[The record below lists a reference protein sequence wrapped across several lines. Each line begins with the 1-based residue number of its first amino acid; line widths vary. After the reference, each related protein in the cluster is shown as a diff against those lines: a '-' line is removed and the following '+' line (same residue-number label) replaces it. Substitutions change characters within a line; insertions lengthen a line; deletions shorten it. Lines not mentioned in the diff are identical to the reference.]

1 MSNQYL
7 AARKPHLLA
16 THVPIYSASRERAKG
31 RAEHQTCARCCLFR
45 PENRKGRAQ
54 RHVSLEQLCGDRAV
68 HLPPRPESLFV
79 LFPTRALASRTS
91 AQHGAVYGL
100 GWLPGADRTWGSH
113 IATTGAAAL
122 STGTP
127 HARQNAPRAGNE
139 LLFSF
144 HFLDIPGEAT
154 LVVRLVAVIEED
166 DRSWTGNGRLL
177 SSLCGSQSFALAIA
191 KLDSDYSWAVT
202 LIRLDNISPFMATG
216 KDALWQQGRDETV
229 EVNQRALIDKVLA
242 RYSGEFTVF
251 RELLQ
256 NADDAH
262 ATAAEIRFDTKQHL
276 VQQEQGAQAGIVPTD
291 ETSTGHLRKPKLPD
305 LKKVNH
311 QVDQWTFRN
320 NGTPFRNEDWNR
332 LKKIGKYLQV
342 DFEND
347 WTYILLVAEGNPDE
361 QKIGAFGVGFYS
373 LFSVTEEP
381 FVKSGTEWMG
391 FYWRNGGDQLFA
403 RRGDLPAESTNSEWT
418 SFEMPLRESAPLPGL
433 PVDIARFLATSLT
446 FMTHLRSVSMFFDGR
461 CLVQVEKEVGSPR
474 KLVIPRGLKLTSPG
488 GMMNATGMTS
498 TFLRWVYNTGTDKKP
513 IPSDKAAKPAPATS
527 FFSSLFSSFSS
538 APTLTPAPTPAPLP
552 EPEKDPLEA
561 LESTVQLSI
570 FAAEISVRLDNRMNT
585 ELERATK
592 KKPPSTSTYQLIYTG
607 KDEYDASKK
616 EDEKEFKDTGS
627 VFQGLRADLDGTGH
641 AHVFI
646 GHATAQ
652 TTGIGGH
659 VAARFIPTVER
670 ESIDLVDRNVSI
682 WNKELLYVGGLL
694 ARAVYEIELSNI
706 AELWTGAM
714 SSSTSD
720 KDDEG
725 DKTLRTWLQSRCL
738 HVLQFFTFHPT
749 TPSSVVAEHFRSAFF
764 TSGAMANHI
773 FPIISTLGVRSA
785 KDVRV
790 YNAAFTGFLK
800 NTPMLPPEIAREGR
814 LMLASLRERG
824 MCTDVTFQDVL
835 DELKARILDE
845 QEAVAL
851 LKWRMG
857 LDAELTRTHARELR
871 EVFLG
876 AAVFCI
882 KEEGKQDKVVP
893 LASIRTFINPRTS
906 VIPLDSPLPEHT
918 LPFVISKQLG
928 NADFKGLFGWT
939 ELGVPDWITYLVNP
953 TARKETGM
961 DITVD
966 AVFAERVLGV
976 IARAWPSINATQQ
989 QDICTKLSDV
999 PCVPTRAGLKI
1010 PSEAYFSNAHVFP
1023 DLPIVVM
1030 PKGTAVKG
1038 TLEKVLV
1045 SLGVRRHVDLQIVF
1059 SRMIHTGDWSTAD
1072 LIKYLVAVRDTLSS
1086 LETDRLKQ
1094 TSAFMRE
1101 GGDGDGKPTRYLA
1114 RDLYEPIDTLRDL
1127 GLPILFWSPTVKWK
1141 SGSEEAKFMFELGL
1155 KRFPP
1160 LETILTLAG
1169 ATEIDKRTAALKYF
1183 MDNHSTRY
1191 TSYQA
1196 HTFKHLSFVPAIKP
1210 DGTSFLSNPAAV
1222 YSNPE
1227 CAVMG
1232 FNVVDPT
1239 LDKEAVVKLQV
1250 ASNPPTRALLTTL
1263 LGTPLRDQALSRKY
1277 YEYLASRIADFTPAE
1292 LDRMADTA
1300 FIPAAKTTVA
1310 PNGNVTATQQMFKPT
1325 QVYFGSTGSRD
1336 SIHST
1341 LFTFVD
1347 FGPKAATFLRAVGVK
1362 DEPTTQEVCA
1372 IIMQN
1377 PKSFKDAVGGYDRYL
1392 TELKRIGAQ
1401 ISAFPS
1407 SMRKQMARSPM
1418 LVGTRRIAKAST
1430 RNPKERR
1437 GSDASDDEGEVE
1449 IHFELLRAEEILI
1462 IDDAHSNSLFG
1473 HEIWGAPQE
1482 DVIEQLYEG
1491 LGSKRLSALVYEEYR
1506 SVPSQNK
1513 TNKRAQD
1520 TRALVLERLPLFL
1533 HEHTHMKCLIKPE
1546 WLSQEG
1552 NFQVIMVNKLQLTRH
1567 LSHGRGFSATQ
1578 EASAAAKR
1586 EGARGVVT
1594 LWLAENSQTD
1604 LYEVANSLCNV
1615 LFPRHKINDSLLFM
1629 TILSTDL
1636 RALKRRGY
1644 NVDRILNQQKVE
1656 RARAEA
1662 ARLQLE
1668 RERKEAMEAEV
1679 RAASVAAAGAANPT
1693 SPPSIPEKGSLVHQP
1708 SPVPIAA
1715 GLPPKG
1721 NQRQSIMGTFN
1732 NFRNK
1737 ITGGA
1742 GGGDRNSMH
1751 ETKSLLGPPEGS
1763 GPSSA
1768 LTPRAPSPSGQVTS
1782 QDSIENN
1789 VRMAIAACRPESQS
1803 LLRNRQQ
1810 MTMVKESLDEGYCDI
1825 SGSADDFALAG
1836 EVAGYRVY
1844 IARDVSDPGLLA
1856 AQKFDSMTRFG
1867 NLVVTPLRSLYKL
1880 PPSSVHIFYD
1890 TKGGLIA
1897 FNRNG
1902 SLFLNLRY
1910 YEGWHDELVKGGSLH
1925 KALISWYFT
1934 LAHEIAHNLVQP
1946 HNAEHE
1952 YYFSSLAE
1960 LHMPEFSAMLSRS

>member
-1 MSNQYL
+1 
-7 AARKPHLLA
+7 
-16 THVPIYSASRERAKG
+16 
-31 RAEHQTCARCCLFR
+31 
-45 PENRKGRAQ
+45 
-54 RHVSLEQLCGDRAV
+54 
-68 HLPPRPESLFV
+68 
-79 LFPTRALASRTS
+79 
-91 AQHGAVYGL
+91 
-100 GWLPGADRTWGSH
+100 
-113 IATTGAAAL
+113 
-122 STGTP
+122 
-127 HARQNAPRAGNE
+127 
-139 LLFSF
+139 
-144 HFLDIPGEAT
+144 
-154 LVVRLVAVIEED
+154 
-166 DRSWTGNGRLL
+166 
-177 SSLCGSQSFALAIA
+177 
-191 KLDSDYSWAVT
+191 
-202 LIRLDNISPFMATG
+202 MATG
-216 KDALWQQGRDETV
+216 KSALWQQGRDETV

-276 VQQEQGAQAGIVPTD
+276 TEQEQGGQVEIAPTG
-291 ETSTGHLRKPKLPD
+291 ETSAGLGPPRKPKLPD
-305 LKKVNH
+305 LKKAN
-311 QVDQWTFRN
+311 VDQWTFRN

-332 LKKIGKYLQV
+332 LKKI
-342 DFEND
+342 
-347 WTYILLVAEGNPDE
+347 AEGNPDE

-403 RRGDLPAESTNSEWT
+403 RRGDLPADSKNSEWT
-418 SFEMPLRESAPLPGL
+418 SFEMPLREPAPLPGL

-446 FMTHLRSVSMFFDGR
+446 FMTHLRSVSLFFDGK
-461 CLVQVEKEVGSPR
+461 CLAKVEKEVGSPR
-474 KLVIPRGLKLTSPG
+474 RLAIPRGLKLTSPG

-498 TFLRWVYNTGTDKKP
+498 TSLYMKSTVLRWVYNTGTDKKP
-513 IPSDKAAKPAPATS
+513 IPSDNAAKPAPATS
-527 FFSSLFSSFSS
+527 FFSSLFSSFTSTPS
-538 APTLTPAPTPAPLP
+538 PAPTAAPLP

-561 LESTVQLSI
+561 IESTVQLSI
-570 FAAEISVRLDNRMNT
+570 FGAEISVRLDNRMNT

-616 EDEKEFKDTGS
+616 EDDKEFKDTGS

-682 WNKELLYVGGLL
+682 WNKELLYIGGLL

-706 AELWTGAM
+706 GELWTGAM
-714 SSSTSD
+714 GSTTAD

-749 TPSSVVAEHFRSAFF
+749 TPSSIVAEQFRSAFF
-764 TSGAMANHI
+764 TSGAMANHS

-800 NTPMLPPEIAREGR
+800 NTPMLPPEVAREGR
-814 LMLASLRERG
+814 LMLAALRERG

-857 LDAELTRTHARELR
+857 LDSELTKTHARELR

-876 AAVFCI
+876 AAIFCL

-906 VIPLDSPLPEHT
+906 VIPLDSPLPDHT
-918 LPFVISKQLG
+918 LPFAISKQLG
-928 NADFKGLFGWT
+928 NADFRGLFGWT
-939 ELGVPDWITYLVNP
+939 ELAVPDWITYLVNP
-953 TARKETGM
+953 TTRKETGV
-961 DITVD
+961 DITLD

-976 IARAWPSINATQQ
+976 IARAWPSMNAAQQ
-989 QDICTKLSDV
+989 QDVCTKLSDV
-999 PCVPTRAGLKI
+999 PCIPTRAGLKI
-1010 PSEAYFSNAHVFP
+1010 PAEAYFSNAHVFP
-1023 DLPIVVM
+1023 DLPIIVM

-1045 SLGVRRHVDLQIVF
+1045 SLGVRKHVDLQIVF

-1086 LETDRLKQ
+1086 LEIDRLKQ

-1101 GGDGDGKPTRYLA
+1101 GEDGNGKPTRYLA
-1114 RDLYEPIDTLRDL
+1114 RDLYEPVETL
-1127 GLPILFWSPTVKWK
+1127 P
-1141 SGSEEAKFMFELGL
+1141 KFMFEVGL

-1169 ATEIDKRTAALKYF
+1169 AADIDKRAAALKYF

-1196 HTFKHLSFVPAIKP
+1196 HTFKHLAFVPAIKP
-1210 DGTSFLSNPAAV
+1210 DGTSFLSNPVDV
-1222 YSNPE
+1222 YSNAE
-1227 CAVMG
+1227 CTVMG
-1232 FNVVDPT
+1232 FKAVDPN

-1250 ASNPPTRALLTTL
+1250 ASNPPTRALLTAL
-1263 LGTPLRDQALSRKY
+1263 LGSPPRDQALSRKY

-1347 FGPKAATFLRAVGVK
+1347 FGPKAAAFLRAVGVK
-1362 DEPTTQEVCA
+1362 DEPTTQEICA

-1377 PKSFKDAVGGYDRYL
+1377 PKAFKDAVGGYERYL
-1392 TELKRIGAQ
+1392 TELKRIGSQ
-1401 ISAFPS
+1401 VSSFPS

-1418 LVGTRRIAKAST
+1418 LVGTRRVAKASA

-1449 IHFELLRAEEILI
+1449 IHFELLRAEDILI
-1462 IDDAHSNSLFG
+1462 IDDAHANSLFG

-1482 DVIEQLYEG
+1482 DLIEQLYEG
-1491 LGSKRLSALVYEEYR
+1491 LGSKRLTSLVYEEYR

-1513 TNKRAQD
+1513 VNKRAED

-1546 WLSQEG
+1546 WLAQDN
-1552 NFQVIMVNKLQLTRH
+1552 NFQVVMVNKLQLTRH

-1668 RERKEAMEAEV
+1668 RERKEAREAEAH
-1679 RAASVAAAGAANPT
+1679 AAKAAATGVTNPSGAPST
-1693 SPPSIPEKGSLVHQP
+1693 SEKGALVHQP
-1708 SPVPIAA
+1708 TPVPIAA

-1742 GGGDRNSMH
+1742 GAGDRSSMH

-1763 GPSSA
+1763 GPSST
-1768 LTPRAPSPSGQVTS
+1768 LVPRAPSPSGQVTS

-1789 VRMAIAACRPESQS
+1789 VRMAVAACRPESQS

-1867 NLVVTPLRSLYKL
+1867 NLIVTPLRTLYKL

-1910 YEGWHDELVKGGSLH
+1910 YEGWHDELVKGGSVH

-1960 LHMPEFSAMLSRS
+1960 LHMPEFSAMISRT

>member
-1 MSNQYL
+1 
-7 AARKPHLLA
+7 
-16 THVPIYSASRERAKG
+16 
-31 RAEHQTCARCCLFR
+31 
-45 PENRKGRAQ
+45 
-54 RHVSLEQLCGDRAV
+54 
-68 HLPPRPESLFV
+68 
-79 LFPTRALASRTS
+79 
-91 AQHGAVYGL
+91 
-100 GWLPGADRTWGSH
+100 
-113 IATTGAAAL
+113 
-122 STGTP
+122 
-127 HARQNAPRAGNE
+127 
-139 LLFSF
+139 
-144 HFLDIPGEAT
+144 
-154 LVVRLVAVIEED
+154 
-166 DRSWTGNGRLL
+166 
-177 SSLCGSQSFALAIA
+177 
-191 KLDSDYSWAVT
+191 
-202 LIRLDNISPFMATG
+202 MATG

-256 NADDAH
+256 NADDAR

-276 VQQEQGAQAGIVPTD
+276 AQQEQEGQVEPAVTEGV
-291 ETSTGHLRKPKLPD
+291 STGPGPTKKPKLPD
-305 LKKVNH
+305 LKKDN
-311 QVDQWTFRN
+311 VDQWTFRN
-320 NGTPFRNEDWNR
+320 NGMPFRNEDWNR
-332 LKKIGKYLQV
+332 LKKI
-342 DFEND
+342 
-347 WTYILLVAEGNPDE
+347 AEGNPDE

-403 RRGDLPAESTNSEWT
+403 RRGNLPADSNNAEWT
-418 SFEMPLRESAPLPGL
+418 SFEMPLREPAPLPGL

-461 CLVQVEKEVGSPR
+461 CLAKIEKEVGSPR
-474 KLVIPRGLKLTSPG
+474 RLVIPRGLKLTSPG

-498 TFLRWVYNTGTDKKP
+498 TSLYMKATVLRWVYDTGTDKKP

-527 FFSSLFSSFSS
+527 FFSSLFSSFTSTPS
-538 APTLTPAPTPAPLP
+538 PAPTPAPLP

-561 LESTVQLSI
+561 IESNVQLSI
-570 FAAEISVRLDNRMNT
+570 FAAEVSVRLDARMNT

-682 WNKELLYVGGLL
+682 WNKELLYIGGLL
-694 ARAVYEIELSNI
+694 ARAVYELELTNI
-706 AELWTGAM
+706 GELWAGAM
-714 SSSTSD
+714 GSSATSSTD
-720 KDDEG
+720 KEDEG

-749 TPSSVVAEHFRSAFF
+749 TPSSIVAEQFCAAFF
-764 TSGAMANHI
+764 TSGAMPNHS
-773 FPIISTLGVRSA
+773 FPIISTLGVRPA
-785 KDVRV
+785 RDVRV

-800 NTPMLPPEIAREGR
+800 NTPMLPPELAREAR
-814 LMLASLRERG
+814 LMLAALRERG
-824 MCTDVTFQDVL
+824 MCLDVTFQDVL
-835 DELKARILDE
+835 DELKARVLDE

-857 LDAELTRTHARELR
+857 LDAELTRAHARELR

-876 AAVFCI
+876 AAVFCL

-906 VIPLDSPLPEHT
+906 AIPLDSPLPDHT
-918 LPFVISKQLG
+918 LPFAVSKQLG
-928 NADFKGLFGWT
+928 NADFRGLFGWT
-939 ELGVPDWITYLVNP
+939 ELGVPDWIAYLVNP
-953 TARKETGM
+953 TARKETGV
-961 DITVD
+961 DITLD

-976 IARAWPSINATQQ
+976 IARAWPSLSAAQQ
-989 QDICTKLSDV
+989 QDVCTKLSDV
-999 PCVPTRAGLKI
+999 PCIPTRAGIKI
-1010 PSEAYFSNAHVFP
+1010 PTEAYFSNAHVFP
-1023 DLPIVVM
+1023 DLPIIVM
-1030 PKGTAVKG
+1030 PKGTVVKG
-1038 TLEKVLV
+1038 TMEKVLI
-1045 SLGVRRHVDLQIVF
+1045 SLGVRRHVELQIVF
-1059 SRMIHTGDWSTAD
+1059 TRMIHTGDWTTAD
-1072 LIKYLVAVRDTLSS
+1072 LIKYLVAVRDTLSP
-1086 LETDRLKQ
+1086 LEIDRLKQ
-1094 TSAFMRE
+1094 TAAFMRE
-1101 GGDGDGKPTRYLA
+1101 GEEGEGKPKRYLA
-1114 RDLYEPIDTLRDL
+1114 RDLYEPVDTLRNL
-1127 GLPILFWSPTVKWK
+1127 GLPILFWSTSVKWK
-1141 SGSEEAKFMFELGL
+1141 SGSEEGKFMFELGL

-1169 ATEIDKRTAALKYF
+1169 APDIDKRATALKYF
-1183 MDNHSTRY
+1183 IENHSARY

-1196 HTFKHLSFVPAIKP
+1196 DAFKHLAFVPAIKP
-1210 DGTSFLSNPAAV
+1210 DGTSFLTNPTAV
-1222 YSNPE
+1222 YSNAE

-1232 FNVVDPT
+1232 FNVVDPN
-1239 LDKEAVVKLQV
+1239 LDKEAIVKLQI
-1250 ASNPPTRALLTTL
+1250 ASNPSSRALLTTL
-1263 LGTPLRDQALSRKY
+1263 LGTPPRDQALSRKY
-1277 YEYLASRIADFTPAE
+1277 YEYLASRIADFTSAE

-1310 PNGNVTATQQMFKPT
+1310 PNGNVTATQQMFKPS
-1325 QVYFGSTGSRD
+1325 QVYFGGAGGRD

-1372 IIMQN
+1372 MIMQN
-1377 PKSFKDAVGGYDRYL
+1377 PRSFKDAVGGYERYL

-1401 ISAFPS
+1401 VASFPS
-1407 SMRKQMARSPM
+1407 AMRKQMARSAM
-1418 LVGTRRIAKAST
+1418 LVGTRRVTKASE

-1449 IHFELLRAEEILI
+1449 IHFELLRAEDILI

-1482 DVIEQLYEG
+1482 DVIEQFYEK
-1491 LGSKRLSALVYEEYR
+1491 LGSKRLSSLVYEEYR
-1506 SVPSQNK
+1506 NIPSQNK
-1513 TNKRAQD
+1513 TTKRAQD
-1520 TRALVLERLPLFL
+1520 TKALVLERLPLFL
-1533 HEHTHMKCLIKPE
+1533 HEHTHMRSLIKPE
-1546 WLSQEG
+1546 WLAHDD
-1552 NFQVIMVNKLQLTRH
+1552 NFQVVMVNKLQLTRH

-1586 EGARGVVT
+1586 EGARGVVI
-1594 LWLAENSQTD
+1594 LWLAENTQTD

-1615 LFPRHKINDSLLFM
+1615 LFARHKINDSLLFM

-1644 NVDRILNQQKVE
+1644 NVDRILNQQKAE

-1662 ARLQLE
+1662 ARLQME
-1668 RERKEAMEAEV
+1668 RERKEAREAEA
-1679 RAASVAAAGAANPT
+1679 REAATAAT
-1693 SPPSIPEKGSLVHQP
+1693 SPVTPKSVDPLPEKEALVHQP
-1708 SPVPIAA
+1708 NPVPLQA
-1715 GLPPKG
+1715 GPATKG

-1732 NFRNK
+1732 NFRHK
-1737 ITGGA
+1737 LVGGGGA
-1742 GGGDRNSMH
+1742 SDRNSMH

-1768 LTPRAPSPSGQVTS
+1768 LVPRAPTPSGQVTS

-1810 MTMVKESLDEGYCDI
+1810 MTVVKESLDEGYCDI
-1825 SGSADDFALAG
+1825 SGSTDDFTLTA
-1836 EVAGYRVY
+1836 EVAGYRIY
-1844 IARDVSDPGLLA
+1844 MARDISDPGLLA
-1856 AQKFDSMTRFG
+1856 AQKFDALTRFG
-1867 NLVVTPLRSLYKL
+1867 NLIITPLRTLYKL
-1880 PPSSVHIFYD
+1880 PPSSVHIFSD

-1910 YEGWHDELVKGGSLH
+1910 YEGWHDELVQGGNVH

-1960 LHMPEFSAMLSRS
+1960 LHMTEFSALLSRS

>member
-1 MSNQYL
+1 MSDRYI

-127 HARQNAPRAGNE
+127 HARQNAPRTGNE

-144 HFLDIPGEAT
+144 YFLDIPGEAT

-191 KLDSDYSWAVT
+191 KLDSDYSWAVVLYPQFFHFLCPSWNIVPFVDLNRMPTRANFVTVVNLASQIAVTT
-202 LIRLDNISPFMATG
+202 LTRLDNTSPFMATG

-276 VQQEQGAQAGIVPTD
+276 AQQEQGAQAGIVPTD

-305 LKKVNH
+305 LKKVN
-311 QVDQWTFRN
+311 VDQWTFRN

-332 LKKIGKYLQV
+332 LKKI
-342 DFEND
+342 
-347 WTYILLVAEGNPDE
+347 AEGNPTN
-361 QKIGAFGVGFYS
+361 KRLVHSVSVRFYS

-461 CLVQVEKEVGSPR
+461 CLVKVEKEVGSPEA
-474 KLVIPRGLKLTSPG
+474 GMSSTSLY
-488 GMMNATGMTS
+488 MKATV
-498 TFLRWVYNTGTDKKP
+498 LRWVYNTGTDKKP

-773 FPIISTLGVRSA
+773 FPIISTLG
-785 KDVRV
+785 
-790 YNAAFTGFLK
+790 

-953 TARKETGM
+953 TARKETGV

-1030 PKGTAVKG
+1030 PKGR
-1038 TLEKVLV
+1038 L
-1045 SLGVRRHVDLQIVF
+1045 SRIVF

-1101 GGDGDGKPTRYLA
+1101 GEMEMANPHV
-1114 RDLYEPIDTLRDL
+1114 TLLR
-1127 GLPILFWSPTVKWK
+1127 IS
-1141 SGSEEAKFMFELGL
+1141 KFMFELGL

-1196 HTFKHLSFVPAIKP
+1196 HIFKHLSFVPAIKP

-1250 ASNPPTRALLTTL
+1250 ASNPPTELCSRPYLGPLPATKLCHVNTTN
-1263 LGTPLRDQALSRKY
+1263 
-1277 YEYLASRIADFTPAE
+1277 FTPAE

-1377 PKSFKDAVGGYDRYL
+1377 PKSFKDAVGAMS
-1392 TELKRIGAQ
+1392 AQ

-1437 GSDASDDEGEVE
+1437 GSDASDDEG
-1449 IHFELLRAEEILI
+1449 EILI

-1668 RERKEAMEAEV
+1668 RERKEAREAEV

-1708 SPVPIAA
+1708 TPVPIAA

>member
-1 MSNQYL
+1 
-7 AARKPHLLA
+7 
-16 THVPIYSASRERAKG
+16 
-31 RAEHQTCARCCLFR
+31 
-45 PENRKGRAQ
+45 
-54 RHVSLEQLCGDRAV
+54 
-68 HLPPRPESLFV
+68 
-79 LFPTRALASRTS
+79 
-91 AQHGAVYGL
+91 
-100 GWLPGADRTWGSH
+100 
-113 IATTGAAAL
+113 
-122 STGTP
+122 
-127 HARQNAPRAGNE
+127 
-139 LLFSF
+139 
-144 HFLDIPGEAT
+144 
-154 LVVRLVAVIEED
+154 
-166 DRSWTGNGRLL
+166 
-177 SSLCGSQSFALAIA
+177 
-191 KLDSDYSWAVT
+191 
-202 LIRLDNISPFMATG
+202 MATG
-216 KDALWQQGRDETV
+216 KDALWQQGRDESV

-256 NADDAH
+256 NADDAR

-276 VQQEQGAQAGIVPTD
+276 AQQEQAGQVG
-291 ETSTGHLRKPKLPD
+291 STAADDGSGLLKKPKLPD
-305 LKKVNH
+305 LKKDN
-311 QVDQWTFRN
+311 VDQWTFRN
-320 NGTPFRNEDWNR
+320 NGMPFRNEDWNR
-332 LKKIGKYLQV
+332 LKKI
-342 DFEND
+342 
-347 WTYILLVAEGNPDE
+347 AEGNPDE

-403 RRGDLPAESTNSEWT
+403 RRGDLPADSKNAEWT
-418 SFEMPLRESAPLPGL
+418 SFEMPLREPAPLPGL

-446 FMTHLRSVSMFFDGR
+446 FMTHLRSVSLFFDGR
-461 CLVQVEKEVGSPR
+461 CLAKVEKEVGLPK
-474 KLVIPRGLKLTSPG
+474 KLVMPRGLKLTSPN

-498 TFLRWVYNTGTDKKP
+498 TSMYMKATVLRWVYNTGTDKKP
-513 IPSDKAAKPAPATS
+513 IPSDKAAKAAPTTS
-527 FFSSLFSSFSS
+527 FFSSLFSSFASTPS
-538 APTLTPAPTPAPLP
+538 PAPTPASLP
-552 EPEKDPLEA
+552 EPEKDPLEEI
-561 LESTVQLSI
+561 ESTVQLSI
-570 FAAEISVRLDNRMNT
+570 YAAEVSVRLDSRMNT

-607 KDEYDASKK
+607 KDEYDASKR

-694 ARAVYEIELSNI
+694 ARAVYELELTSI
-706 AELWTGAM
+706 GELWTGAM
-714 SSSTSD
+714 GSNTTSPTD

-725 DKTLRTWLQSRCL
+725 DKTLRTWLQGRCL

-749 TPSSVVAEHFRSAFF
+749 TPSSVVAEHFRTAFF
-764 TSGAMANHI
+764 TSGATPNHS

-800 NTPMLPPEIAREGR
+800 NTPMLPPDIAREGR
-814 LMLASLRERG
+814 LMLAALRERG
-824 MCTDVTFQDVL
+824 MCSDVTFQDVL
-835 DELKARILDE
+835 DELKARVLDE
-845 QEAVAL
+845 QETVAL

-857 LDAELTRTHARELR
+857 LDAELTKAHARELR

-876 AAVFCI
+876 AAVFCL
-882 KEEGKQDKVVP
+882 KEDGKQDKVVP

-906 VIPLDSPLPEHT
+906 LIPLDGPLPEHT
-918 LPFVISKQLG
+918 LPFAISKQLG

-939 ELGVPDWITYLVNP
+939 ELSVPDWVTCLVNP
-953 TARKETGM
+953 TVRKETGV
-961 DITVD
+961 DITLD
-966 AVFAERVLGV
+966 AVFAERVLNV
-976 IARAWPSINATQQ
+976 IARAWPSLNAAQQ
-989 QDICTKLSDV
+989 QDICHKLSDV
-999 PCVPTRAGLKI
+999 PCVPTRAGIKV
-1010 PSEAYFSNAHVFP
+1010 PAGAYFSNAHVFP
-1023 DLPIVVM
+1023 DLPIIVM
-1030 PKGTAVKG
+1030 PKGTLVKG
-1038 TLEKVLV
+1038 ALEKVLI
-1045 SLGVRRHVDLQIVF
+1045 SLGVRRHVELQIVF

-1072 LIKYLVAVRDTLSS
+1072 LIKYLVAVRDTLSP
-1086 LETDRLKQ
+1086 LEIDRLKQ
-1094 TSAFMRE
+1094 TPAFMCE
-1101 GGDGDGKPTRYLA
+1101 GQEEGEGKPKRYLA
-1114 RDLYEPIDTLRDL
+1114 RDLYEPIDGLRNL

-1141 SGSEEAKFMFELGL
+1141 FGSEEGKSRKFMVELGL
-1155 KRFPP
+1155 KRYPP
-1160 LETILTLAG
+1160 LETVLTLAG
-1169 ATEIDKRTAALKYF
+1169 AADIDKRAVALKYF
-1183 MDNHSTRY
+1183 MENHSARY
-1191 TSYQA
+1191 TTYQA
-1196 HTFKHLSFVPAIKP
+1196 ETFKHLAFVPAIKP
-1210 DGTSFLSNPAAV
+1210 DGTSFLASPTAV
-1222 YSNPE
+1222 YSNAE

-1232 FNVVDPT
+1232 FNVVDPS
-1239 LDKEAVVKLQV
+1239 LDKEAIVKLQV

-1263 LGTPLRDQALSRKY
+1263 LGSPPRDQVLSRKY

-1300 FIPAAKTTVA
+1300 FIPAAKTTVT
-1310 PNGNVTATQQMFKPT
+1310 PSGNVTATQQMFKPT
-1325 QVYFGSTGSRD
+1325 QVYFGSAGSRD

-1347 FGPKAATFLRAVGVK
+1347 FGPKAATFLKAVGVK
-1362 DEPTTQEVCA
+1362 DEPTTQEICA

-1377 PKSFKDAVGGYDRYL
+1377 PRSFKDTVGGYDRYL
-1392 TELKRIGAQ
+1392 TELKRIGSQAGT
-1401 ISAFPS
+1401 FPLI
-1407 SMRKQMARSPM
+1407 MRRQMARSPM
-1418 LVGTRRIAKAST
+1418 LVGTRRVEKAST
-1430 RNPKERR
+1430 RDPKERR

-1462 IDDAHSNSLFG
+1462 IDDAHANSLFG

-1482 DVIEQLYEG
+1482 DLIEQFYEG
-1491 LGSKRLSALVYEEYR
+1491 LGSKRLSALVHQEYR
-1506 SVPSQNK
+1506 NIPSQNGS
-1513 TNKRAQD
+1513 TKRAHD

-1533 HEHTHMKCLIKPE
+1533 HEHTHVKSRIKPE
-1546 WLSQEG
+1546 WLAQG
-1552 NFQVIMVNKLQLTRH
+1552 DNFQVVMVNKLQLTRH

-1586 EGARGVVT
+1586 EGAWGSVI

-1615 LFPRHKINDSLLFM
+1615 LFDRHRINDSLLFM

-1662 ARLQLE
+1662 ARLQQE
-1668 RERKEAMEAEV
+1668 RERKEAREAEA
-1679 RAASVAAAGAANPT
+1679 RAAVAAAKAATAPKPID
-1693 SPPSIPEKGSLVHQP
+1693 PPSVPEKGPMIHQP
-1708 SPVPIAA
+1708 TPVPVAT

-1721 NQRQSIMGTFN
+1721 NQRQSIMGTLN
-1732 NFRNK
+1732 NFRHRL
-1737 ITGGA
+1737 GGGNGA
-1742 GGGDRNSMH
+1742 GDRNSMH
-1751 ETKSLLGPPEGS
+1751 ETKSLLGPPDGS
-1763 GPSSA
+1763 GSSSA
-1768 LTPRAPSPSGQVTS
+1768 LVPRVPSPSGQVTS
-1782 QDSIENN
+1782 QDTIENN
-1789 VRMAIAACRPESQS
+1789 VRMAIAACRPESQA

-1810 MTMVKESLDEGYCDI
+1810 MNVVKESLDEGYCDI
-1825 SGSADDFALAG
+1825 SGSTDDFTFTG

-1844 IARDVSDPGLLA
+1844 MARDISDPGLLA
-1856 AQKFDSMTRFG
+1856 AQKFDAMTRFG
-1867 NLVVTPLRSLYKL
+1867 NLVVTPLRTLYKL
-1880 PPSSVHIFYD
+1880 PPSSVHLFYD

-1910 YEGWHDELVKGGSLH
+1910 YEGWHDDLVKGGHIH

-1960 LHMPEFSAMLSRS
+1960 LHIPEFSALLARS

>member
-1 MSNQYL
+1 
-7 AARKPHLLA
+7 
-16 THVPIYSASRERAKG
+16 
-31 RAEHQTCARCCLFR
+31 
-45 PENRKGRAQ
+45 
-54 RHVSLEQLCGDRAV
+54 
-68 HLPPRPESLFV
+68 
-79 LFPTRALASRTS
+79 
-91 AQHGAVYGL
+91 
-100 GWLPGADRTWGSH
+100 
-113 IATTGAAAL
+113 
-122 STGTP
+122 
-127 HARQNAPRAGNE
+127 
-139 LLFSF
+139 
-144 HFLDIPGEAT
+144 
-154 LVVRLVAVIEED
+154 
-166 DRSWTGNGRLL
+166 
-177 SSLCGSQSFALAIA
+177 
-191 KLDSDYSWAVT
+191 
-202 LIRLDNISPFMATG
+202 MATG

-256 NADDAH
+256 NADDAR
-262 ATAAEIRFDTKQHL
+262 ATAAEIRFDTKQYL
-276 VQQEQGAQAGIVPTD
+276 GQQELGGQAGQVATD
-291 ETSTGHLRKPKLPD
+291 DVSAGPGPPIKPKLPD
-305 LKKVNH
+305 LKKAN
-311 QVDQWTFRN
+311 VDQWTFRN
-320 NGTPFRNEDWNR
+320 NGMPFRNEDWNR
-332 LKKIGKYLQV
+332 LKKI
-342 DFEND
+342 
-347 WTYILLVAEGNPDE
+347 AEGNPDE

-403 RRGDLPAESTNSEWT
+403 RRGELPADSNNSDWT
-418 SFEMPLRESAPLPGL
+418 SFEMPLREPAPLPGL

-446 FMTHLRSVSMFFDGR
+446 FMTHLRSVSLFFDGR
-461 CLVQVEKEVGSPR
+461 CLAKVEKEVGSPR
-474 KLVIPRGLKLTSPG
+474 KLAIPRGLKLTSPG
-488 GMMNATGMTS
+488 GTMNATGMSSTS
-498 TFLRWVYNTGTDKKP
+498 LYMKATVLRWVYNTGTDKKP

-527 FFSSLFSSFSS
+527 FFSSLFSSFTS
-538 APTLTPAPTPAPLP
+538 APSPAPTPARLP
-552 EPEKDPLEA
+552 DPEKDPLEA

-570 FAAEISVRLDNRMNT
+570 YAAEVSVRLDNRMNT

-670 ESIDLVDRNVSI
+670 ESIDLVDRNVSV
-682 WNKELLYVGGLL
+682 WNKELLYIGGLL
-694 ARAVYEIELSNI
+694 ARAVYELELTSI
-706 AELWTGAM
+706 GELWAGAM
-714 SSSTSD
+714 GTSTSFPTE

-725 DKTLRTWLQSRCL
+725 EKTLRTWLQSRCL

-749 TPSSVVAEHFRSAFF
+749 TPSSVVAEQFRAAFF
-764 TSGAMANHI
+764 MSGATPNHF
-773 FPIISTLGVRSA
+773 FPIVSTLGVRPA
-785 KDVRV
+785 RDVRV

-800 NTPMLPPEIAREGR
+800 NTPMLPPDVAREAR
-814 LMLASLRERG
+814 LMLAALRERG
-824 MCTDVTFQDVL
+824 MCSDVTFQDVL

-857 LDAELTRTHARELR
+857 LDAELTRAHARELR

-882 KEEGKQDKVVP
+882 KETGKPDKVVP
-893 LASIRTFINPRTS
+893 LASIRTFITPRIS
-906 VIPLDSPLPEHT
+906 AIPLDSPLPEHT
-918 LPFVISKQLG
+918 LPFAISKQLG
-928 NADFKGLFGWT
+928 NADLKGLFGWT
-939 ELGVPDWITYLVNP
+939 ELKTGVDMTL
-953 TARKETGM
+953 
-961 DITVD
+961 D

-976 IARAWPSINATQQ
+976 IARAWPSLNTAQQ
-989 QDICTKLSDV
+989 QDVCNKLSDV
-999 PCVPTRAGLKI
+999 PCIPTRAGIKI
-1010 PSEAYFSNAHVFP
+1010 PREAYFSNAHVFP
-1023 DLPIVVM
+1023 DLPIIVM
-1030 PKGTAVKG
+1030 PKATPVKG
-1038 TLEKVLV
+1038 AMEKVLI
-1045 SLGVRRHVDLQIVF
+1045 SLGVRRHVELQIVF
-1059 SRMIHTGDWSTAD
+1059 SRMIHTGDWTTAD

-1086 LETDRLKQ
+1086 LELDKLKQ
-1094 TSAFMRE
+1094 TAAFMRE
-1101 GGDGDGKPTRYLA
+1101 GEQGEGKPKRYLA
-1114 RDLYEPIDTLRDL
+1114 RDLYEPNDTLRNL
-1127 GLPILFWSPTVKWK
+1127 GLPILFWSPDVKWR
-1141 SGSEEAKFMFELGL
+1141 SGSEEVKFMFELGL
-1155 KRFPP
+1155 KRYPP
-1160 LETILTLAG
+1160 LETILSLAG
-1169 ATEIDKRTAALKYF
+1169 AADKDKRAAALKYF

-1196 HTFKHLSFVPAIKP
+1196 EAFKNLAFVPAVKP
-1210 DGTSFLSNPAAV
+1210 DGTSFLASPMTV
-1222 YSNPE
+1222 YSNAE

-1232 FNVVDPT
+1232 FNVVDPN
-1239 LDKEAVVKLQV
+1239 LDKEAIVKLQV
-1250 ASNPPTRALLTTL
+1250 ATNPPIRALLTTL
-1263 LGTPLRDQALSRKY
+1263 LGAPPRDQALSRKY
-1277 YEYLASRIADFTPAE
+1277 YEYLASRIADFTPSE
-1292 LDRMADTA
+1292 LDRMADTT

-1310 PNGNVTATQQMFKPT
+1310 SNGNVTATQQIFKPT
-1325 QVYFGSTGSRD
+1325 QVYFGSAASRD

-1362 DEPTTQEVCA
+1362 DEPTVQEICA
-1372 IIMQN
+1372 MIMQN
-1377 PKSFKDAVGGYDRYL
+1377 PRSFKDTVGGYDRYL
-1392 TELKRIGAQ
+1392 TELKRIGPQVA
-1401 ISAFPS
+1401 AFPS
-1407 SMRKQMARSPM
+1407 TMRKQMARSPM
-1418 LVGTRRIAKAST
+1418 LVGTRRVIKTPT

-1437 GSDASDDEGEVE
+1437 ASDASDDEGEVE
-1449 IHFELLRAEEILI
+1449 IHFELLRAEDILI
-1462 IDDAHSNSLFG
+1462 IDDAHANSLFG

-1482 DVIEQLYEG
+1482 DIIEQFYEK
-1491 LGSKRLSALVYEEYR
+1491 LGSKQLSSLVYEEYR
-1506 SVPSQNK
+1506 NVPSQNGS
-1513 TNKRAQD
+1513 TKRAQD

-1533 HEHTHMKCLIKPE
+1533 HDTHMRSLIKPE
-1546 WLSQEG
+1546 WLVQD
-1552 NFQVIMVNKLQLTRH
+1552 NHFQVVMVNKLQLTRH

-1594 LWLAENSQTD
+1594 LWLAENAQTD

-1615 LFPRHKINDSLLFM
+1615 LFARHKINDSLLFM

-1644 NVDRILNQQKVE
+1644 NVDRILNQQKIE
-1656 RARAEA
+1656 RNRAEA
-1662 ARLQLE
+1662 ARLQQE
-1668 RERKEAMEAEV
+1668 RERKQAREAEAKEAEA
-1679 RAASVAAAGAANPT
+1679 RAATTVATPNPT
-1693 SPPSIPEKGSLVHQP
+1693 DPPPITEKGAMAHQP
-1708 SPVPIAA
+1708 TPVPLAP
-1715 GLPPKG
+1715 GVGSKG

-1732 NFRNK
+1732 NFRHK
-1737 ITGGA
+1737 LVGGA
-1742 GGGDRNSMH
+1742 GATDRNSMH

-1768 LTPRAPSPSGQVTS
+1768 LVPRAPSPSGQVTS
-1782 QDSIENN
+1782 QNNIENN

-1803 LLRNRQQ
+1803 LLHNRQQ

-1825 SGSADDFALAG
+1825 SGTTDDFSLTG
-1836 EVAGYRVY
+1836 EVSGYRVY
-1844 IARDVSDPGLLA
+1844 IARDIADPSLLA
-1856 AQKFDSMTRFG
+1856 ALKFDSMTRFG
-1867 NLVVTPLRSLYKL
+1867 NLVITPLRALYKL

-1910 YEGWHDELVKGGSLH
+1910 YEGWHDELVKGGSLQ
-1925 KALISWYFT
+1925 KALVSWYFT

-1960 LHMPEFSAMLSRS
+1960 LHMPEFSALLSHS